1 MRAAP
6 ILAFGFRLAL
16 TSAGAAATLPASAS
30 ITLPDFSG
38 VWRLNRELS
47 DDPAQA
53 LRELGGSSGGSSSSG
68 GWHGRGRGRHGGG
81 GGAEDGS
88 SEPGES
94 PAFAALETLTIRH
107 AEPQITIVDGAGR
120 EHRLTT
126 DGKKAEEE
134 RSRGGTTK
142 LSATWRDGHLEVLSV
157 PEHGPKW
164 TETYS
169 ITADRS

>member
-6 ILAFGFRLAL
+6 IVAFGFRLAL
-16 TSAGAAATLPASAS
+16 TSAVAAATLPASAT

-38 VWRLNRELS
+38 VWRLNRDLS

-53 LRELGGSSGGSSSSG
+53 LKELRGSGGSGSSGG
-68 GWHGRGRGRHGGG
+68 WRGRGHGRHGSGG
-81 GGAEDGS
+81 GGAGEGS
-88 SEPGES
+88 SESGES
-94 PAFAALETLTIRH
+94 PAFASLETLTIRH

-134 RSRGGTTK
+134 RSRGRAPK
-142 LSATWRDGHLEVLSV
+142 LGARWRDGQ
-157 PEHGPKW
+157 
-164 TETYS
+164 
-169 ITADRS
+169 I